1 MNNEALDTILGCMA
15 TSVNMPQMQR
25 IQTKHRIKLAEFWDI
40 KKDAKVLEIGCGQGD
55 TTAILAYMVGQDGL
69 VQGID
74 IASPSY
80 GAPITVG
87 DSSDFLKNSVLGK
100 QIKIDFEVDVLS
112 HSVEFEDGYFDMII
126 LSHCSWYL
134 KSSEEL
140 LAILQKARRWGK
152 KLCFAEWDTNLY
164 LKNQYPHL
172 LAVLIQ
178 SQYECFKE
186 NSISNVRTLF
196 TPKDIEEI
204 VLASGW
210 NITNEQIIHSP
221 SLHDGKWEID
231 MVLHNY
237 SKELENLRT
246 TSTKL
251 ADLIKSEVDLL
262 KNYIKDN
269 NIEPLSTF
277 ALIAE

>member
-1 MNNEALDTILGCMA
+1 MNNEALDIILGCMA
-15 TSVNMPQMQR
+15 TSVNMPHMQR
-25 IQTKHRIKLAEFWDI
+25 IQTKHRVKLAEFWDI
-40 KKDAKVLEIGCGQGD
+40 KKGSKVLEIGCGQGD
-55 TTAILAYMVGQDGL
+55 TTAILAYMVGQDGF

-87 DSSDFLKNSVLGK
+87 DSVDYLKNSTLGK
-100 QIKIDFEVDVLS
+100 QIKIDLEVDVLS
-112 HSVEFEDGYFDMII
+112 PTVKFEEGAFDTII

-140 LAILQKARRWGK
+140 LAILKKVRKWGK

-164 LKNQYPHL
+164 IKDQYPHL

-196 TPKDIEEI
+196 TSKDIKEI
-204 VLASGW
+204 VIASGW
-210 NITNEQIIHSP
+210 NITNEHIIHSP
-221 SLHDGKWEID
+221 TLHDGKWEID

-237 SKELENLRT
+237 SVELENLKA

-251 ADLIKSEVDLL
+251 ANLIKSEIDLL
-262 KNYIKDN
+262 KYYIKHN